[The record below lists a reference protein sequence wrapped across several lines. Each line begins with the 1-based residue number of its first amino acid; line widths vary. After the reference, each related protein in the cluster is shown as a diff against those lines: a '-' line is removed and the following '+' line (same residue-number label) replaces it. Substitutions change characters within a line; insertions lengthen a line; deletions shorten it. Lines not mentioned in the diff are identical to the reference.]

1 MKYKVLLAGNSK
13 KLISNFF
20 LQMDFAFECVTSSVI
35 YDDLKTMSSISSRI
49 FLSIACARRQ
59 GTTS

>member
-20 LQMDFAFECVTSSVI
+20 LQMDFAFECMTSS
-35 YDDLKTMSSISSRI
+35 MI
-49 FLSIACARRQ
+49 FEKSYPVFQAGYFYLLYARGDER
-59 GTTS
+59 

>member
-1 MKYKVLLAGNSK
+1 MKKYKVLLAGNSK

-35 YDDLKTMSSISSRI
+35 
-49 FLSIACARRQ
+49 
-59 GTTS
+59 